1 MLDQWTETTQ
11 TFLNVILNSTSIFGI
26 INLVYLLAGI
36 MLVVHHQLFSFNT
49 LSLAIV
55 WITTIAFKFVYQK
68 VMNQRKEKLFAKI
81 NHQKD
86 C

>member
-1 MLDQWTETTQ
+1 
-11 TFLNVILNSTSIFGI
+11 
-26 INLVYLLAGI
+26 
-36 MLVVHHQLFSFNT
+36 MLVIHHQLFSFNA
-49 LSLAIV
+49 LLLAII
-55 WITTIAFKFVYQK
+55 WIVTIAFKFVYQK